1 MSGKIKNSILKTTA
15 LTLVCGLLFSSCAAS
30 ESLIES
36 ETNTIREENSNLIS
50 IGASKSSIT
59 DEVSPGAKYS
69 EFDLNTE
76 AGSETVYITLNDTDA
91 KFDSKNASL
100 NDGVLFIS
108 GAGDYE
114 LSGDFNG
121 QICVNAGIDD
131 NVHLIFNGVTLT
143 SAMAPLNIVNAKNVS
158 ITLAEGSVN
167 SVTDSSDYTFEDD
180 EDEPNAAIFS
190 KCDLTINGTGELTVN
205 GQYECGIRSKDDLI
219 IVNGNITVYSVGD
232 AIKGKDSLVIKDGI
246 FTIQSNA
253 DGLKSNNDK
262 DADRGYVI
270 IENGTFDITVAD
282 DGIHAET
289 WLQIYDG
296 NITVNE
302 SYEALEGKKVEI
314 YGGNLYLTASDDGI
328 NAASGNSSNEADDS
342 SHFDK
347 GNKRFDF
354 GDTFD
359 NGKRKEPSEVH
370 GDGTMPEMPND
381 GTMPEM
387 PNGGTMPEMPNDG
400 TMPEMP
406 NDMTVPEMPDNMSEY
421 GMEERFREEN
431 SAGWGM
437 FGGGKMG
444 GGFNE
449 APEDG
454 VYILIAGGTIRV
466 QAGNDVID
474 SNGTFEQTGG
484 TVITVAPSMTVCGQ
498 PDCVID
504 VNGDA
509 FVNGGTFISLARNI
523 GSVDSLANVPGFA
536 LSSSGADSG
545 EKLTII
551 DADGNTVFE
560 FTPEVSSS
568 VILVISDLLTVDETY
583 VIKYGETSKTFTA
596 TKEIITI
603 Q

>member
-1 MSGKIKNSILKTTA
+1 MTGMIKNNTIKTTA

-30 ESLIES
+30 GSLVES
-36 ETNTIREENSNLIS
+36 EINTIREENSNLIS
-50 IGASKSSIT
+50 IGASQSSIT
-59 DEVSPGAKYS
+59 DEVSPEAKYS

-76 AGSETVYITLNDTDA
+76 AGSETVYITLNGTEA

-100 NDGVLFIS
+100 DDGVLFIS

-167 SVTDSSDYTFEDD
+167 SVTDSSDYTFEDGV
-180 EDEPNAAIFS
+180 DEPNAAIFS
-190 KCDLTINGTGELTVN
+190 KCDLTINGTGELTVH
-205 GQYECGIRSKDDLI
+205 GQYECGIRSKDDLV

-253 DGLKSNNDK
+253 DGLKSSNDN
-262 DADRGYVI
+262 DTDRGYVI

-328 NAASGNSSNEADDS
+328 NAASGNSSSEADDP

-354 GDTFD
+354 SDTFG
-359 NGKRKEPSEVH
+359 NGKRKDPSEVR
-370 GDGTMPEMPND
+370 GDGAMPEMPND
-381 GTMPEM
+381 MTMPEM
-387 PNGGTMPEMPNDG
+387 PNGGNIPEMPSG
-400 TMPEMP
+400 GA
-406 NDMTVPEMPDNMSEY
+406 VPEMPDNMSEY
-421 GMEERFREEN
+421 GMEERFREDN
-431 SAGWGM
+431 RAGWGM
-437 FGGGKMG
+437 FGGEKMG

-523 GSVDSLANVPGFA
+523 GSVDSLTNVTGFA

-568 VILVISDLLTVDETY
+568 VILMISDLLTVGETY

-596 TKEIITI
+596 AKEIITI